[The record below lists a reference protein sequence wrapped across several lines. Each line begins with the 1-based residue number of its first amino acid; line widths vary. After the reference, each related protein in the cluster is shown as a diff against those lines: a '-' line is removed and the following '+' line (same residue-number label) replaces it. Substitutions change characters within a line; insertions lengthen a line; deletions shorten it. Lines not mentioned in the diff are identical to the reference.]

1 MKVEKI
7 LLVIIDIKRYFMSET
22 FSPQMKKKMLSQIEE
37 EQKQL
42 KLRKAKLAEK
52 KFAKEKFLKDSNKD

>member
-1 MKVEKI
+1 
-7 LLVIIDIKRYFMSET
+7 MSET

-52 KFAKEKFLKDSNKD
+52 KFAKEKFLKDTNEN